1 MTKNN
6 PTPIQ
11 MPYTILLTLNLSTV
25 LHALFLLWLWRKIY
39 QRENYPMLT
48 YPVAEPSAPKLHM

>member
-1 MTKNN
+1 
-6 PTPIQ
+6 